1 MPYLR
6 SILVSKTNEHFKIAL
21 EKSRHILWPLITIQ
35 FLTTLFWL
43 LNWKKGIWVPEET
56 SQFFPWRTLIGL
68 GSDTYVFD
76 GTAIDGRSINQLP
89 LGIFFGLID
98 LFIPSHLLPLITT
111 LCLSLLLNFSIV
123 LFLSRFIVNQK
134 ILHLAA
140 IATVFSFVTLNT
152 STYLS
157 KTSASVFFLLVF
169 WSLTSERFQSMKV
182 FFVSFICLGMLANIA
197 TASTGFLS
205 FVFAGLYLSSKGYSL
220 SYVVRTI
227 LRSILI
233 CFTLLIPT
241 VYQFYFSD
249 SQISN
254 LLLRIQDTYYIF
266 GSNKYFLIGSGYWAE
281 NSKFENIPYFAWSP
295 EISDPYYEIRFYLTL
310 LFIIVC
316 FFNCQAIR
324 NLHVGKLSYG
334 HISQNLN
341 LKVFW
346 IFSSV
351 MLSLA
356 IFIAFPES
364 INPLRKAIEQF
375 GILSGFR
382 EPWAKFEFIFL
393 VCLHALIAFVAQKLY
408 SFSVERKDEAQRY
421 MKRHLHS
428 KQMSISKYKA
438 MGKDL
443 FFLRVNRILLVTVGC
458 CVCLVP
464 AISYTERALMRQSD
478 FSPPFVNSVQSSVKL
493 INEIEKVRNSAL
505 LSEEIVELC
514 LYTDSEARAN
524 VISQIL
530 MMSLGAEN
538 RNSISSAAF
547 RRGIKLLKCESPD
560 AGHAEFIGLKKS

>member
-1 MPYLR
+1 MPSLR
-6 SILVSKTNEHFKIAL
+6 SILVSETKEFMKIAL
-21 EKSRHILWPLITIQ
+21 EKSIRKFLPLIAIQ

-68 GSDTYVFD
+68 GSDTYIFD

-98 LFIPSHLLPLITT
+98 LFAPSHLMPLITT

-123 LFLSRFIVNQK
+123 LFLSRFIKNQ
-134 ILHLAA
+134 IVLHLAS
-140 IATVFSFVTLNT
+140 IATVFSFVSLNT

-205 FVFAGLYLSSKGYSL
+205 FAFAGLYLLTNGYSL
-220 SYVVRTI
+220 SYVVKTI
-227 LRSILI
+227 LKSILT
-233 CFTLLIPT
+233 CLTLVVPT

-281 NSKFENIPYFAWSP
+281 NSKFENIPYFPWSP
-295 EISDPYYEIRFYLTL
+295 EISDPYYEIRFYLTV

-316 FFNCQAIR
+316 VFNCQAIR
-324 NLHVGKLSYG
+324 NLHIGNLSFKN
-334 HISQNLN
+334 ISQNLN

-393 VCLHALIAFVAQKLY
+393 VSLHALIAFVAQELH
-408 SFSVERKDEAQRY
+408 SLSVERKDEVQRY
-421 MKRHLHS
+421 LKRSLHS
-428 KQMSISKYKA
+428 KQMSNSKYKA

-443 FFLRVNRILLVTVGC
+443 LFLKVNRFLLVTVGC

-464 AISYTERALMRQSD
+464 AMSYTERAIMRHSD
-478 FSPPFVNSVQSSVKL
+478 IFPPFVNNVQSSVKL

-505 LSEEIVELC
+505 LSEETLELC
-514 LYTDSEARAN
+514 LYTDSEAGAN
-524 VISQIL
+524 VISQLL

-538 RNSISSAAF
+538 RNSIWSAST
-547 RRGIKLLKCESPD
+547 RRGIKVIKCESPD
-560 AGHAEFIGLKKS
+560 ARRTEFIGLKKR